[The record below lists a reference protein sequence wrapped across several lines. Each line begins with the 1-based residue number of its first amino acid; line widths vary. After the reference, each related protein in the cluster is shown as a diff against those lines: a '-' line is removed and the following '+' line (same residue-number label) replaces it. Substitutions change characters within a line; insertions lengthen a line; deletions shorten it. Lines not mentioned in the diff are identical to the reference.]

1 MSGIPTDWPG
11 EVSVRRGNGRHLHV
25 GSCAH
30 QRVELVETVV
40 GVGLGVVGRHSEKGR
55 GTVEGYTLEKGGSYM
70 YLEAFMDRLMG

>member
-1 MSGIPTDWPG
+1 M
-11 EVSVRRGNGRHLHV
+11 
-25 GSCAH
+25 
-30 QRVELVETVV
+30 ETVV